1 MLMPADLQLSVSS
14 SCPPASHSAAL
25 SASVLPLN
33 LSPAAVS
40 HLLAIA
46 TALKAAALSP
56 RTDCNVSLPEQPSFT
71 DSNTDMSVL
80 SEAEQ
85 QHVEKD
91 QAAASQ
97 LPTDDLCCGLFSM
110 APVLASR
117 PGDGTLAC

>member
-14 SCPPASHSAAL
+14 SRLPTSHSAAL

-46 TALKAAALSP
+46 TALKAAASSP

-71 DSNTDMSVL
+71 DSNKDMSVL
-80 SEAEQ
+80 SEDEQ
-85 QHVEKD
+85 QHLKND

-97 LPTDDLCCGLFSM
+97 PSTDDLRCGMFSM

-117 PGDGTLAC
+117 PGDVASAC